1 MDEDQWMYEGIMPE
15 EVDMDYENEEECGV
29 NEPHVDCSDAF
40 NTSQVTMDKWMDI
53 TDMGYIIASRYNVI
67 LVSLSPQQNMMFFP
81 LRSQPP
87 GDPSVHRIICIGH
100 VNDNHFIQINLKD
113 CCPLPSISLLW
124 STSCHTQAK
133 Q

>member
-1 MDEDQWMYEGIMPE
+1 
-15 EVDMDYENEEECGV
+15 
-29 NEPHVDCSDAF
+29 
-40 NTSQVTMDKWMDI
+40 MDKWMDI

-100 VNDNHFIQINLKD
+100 VNDNHFIQVHCRYKFFYIYE
-113 CCPLPSISLLW
+113 ISCVRL
-124 STSCHTQAK
+124 S
-133 Q
+133 